1 MAEQIISP
9 GVFQNENTP
18 VVLSAPAAPIGAAII
33 GPTVKGQVGIPVTVS
48 SYSEFLQKFG
58 GSFVSGGIE
67 NTYTTALSAQNYF
80 RQGGSN
86 LLVTRVA
93 DNVVAYTAASGTN
106 ISGSAPTPTSFSL
119 KTISQGF
126 NQNSSGSSAQAQ
138 ETTGNALISGSTVN
152 VRWEI
157 SNVNTAS
164 GIFDLFIRQGNDRLA
179 DKIVLE
185 RSFPRPYKR

>member
-9 GVFQNENTP
+9 GVFQNENVPIT
-18 VVLSAPAAPIGAAII
+18 LEAAAAPIGAAIL

-93 DNVVAYTAASGTN
+93 DSEVAYTASIRN
-106 ISGSAPTPTSFSL
+106 KHF
-119 KTISQGF
+119 
-126 NQNSSGSSAQAQ
+126 
-138 ETTGNALISGSTVN
+138 
-152 VRWEI
+152 W
-157 SNVNTAS
+157 
-164 GIFDLFIRQGNDRLA
+164 FIRITCSYHYRYLFLSKNNFS
-179 DKIVLE
+179 
-185 RSFPRPYKR
+185 RS